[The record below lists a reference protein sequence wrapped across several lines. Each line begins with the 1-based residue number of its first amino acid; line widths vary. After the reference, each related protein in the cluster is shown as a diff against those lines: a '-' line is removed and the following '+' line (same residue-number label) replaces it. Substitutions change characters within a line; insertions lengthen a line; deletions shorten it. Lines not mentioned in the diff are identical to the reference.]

1 MTKLTWKNMPPHAWR
16 AAAPQGGF
24 YVIHCSQLL
33 SERCANRYTLDYC
46 LTASTYFTVGPRMV
60 RYLRTCQLMA
70 VLHAA
75 SVVAFPVPVGQE
87 VTWKPFAED
96 DLFPSLGYL
105 VDQVTSQVGDKG
117 YNLLVP
123 LSEDPQRIV
132 RCWLSRGSVT
142 PTGNALSL
150 VSLPRQAP
158 QEEVPY
164 IKPYRSATWL
174 ADQYRRQ
181 GLSWQQSW
189 NQFITDTVLQ
199 PKYVSEPLNVTDFYV
214 LFGK

>member
-1 MTKLTWKNMPPHAWR
+1 MTKLTWKSMSPHAWR

-24 YVIHCSQLL
+24 YVIHRSQLL

-46 LTASTYFTVGPRMV
+46 LTAATYFTVGPRMV
-60 RYLRTCQLMA
+60 RYLRMCQLMA
-70 VLHAA
+70 ALHAA
-75 SVVAFPVPVGQE
+75 SAVAFPVPVGQE

-96 DLFPSLGYL
+96 EIAVVGHV
-105 VDQVTSQVGDKG
+105 VDQVTSQVGDQG

-123 LSEDPQRIV
+123 LSHDSQRVV

-142 PTGNALSL
+142 PTENVLSL
-150 VSLPRQAP
+150 VSLPRQEP
-158 QEEVPY
+158 QEELPY

-174 ADQYRRQ
+174 ADQYRSR
-181 GLSWQQSW
+181 GLTWQQAW
-189 NQFITDTVLQ
+189 NQFIIDTVLQ
-199 PKYVSEPLNVTDFYV
+199 QKYVSEALNVSDFYV